1 MICDSPD
8 EFLALIREHAPDPK
22 KPVPLLRQELS
33 AFYQEMQEEIVR
45 EGTHQIERVPL
56 PDGVTG
62 TWVSLPEIAAD
73 RVILFFHSGGF
84 ILGSTD
90 DHLGLCIRLARA
102 ARMRVFSIDYRLAP
116 EHPFPAA
123 PSDAMAAYRYLIAKG
138 YHPHHILPVG
148 MSSGGTLVLDLLL
161 NLRDLNMPLPRAAI
175 CISPIVDMSFPG
187 ESVTKN
193 GARDWLTPARLQAIR
208 AAYLGNHDPSEP
220 IASPVHARLAGLPRL
235 YIQVGTHEL
244 LLSDIGRFVDKARWA
259 GVPVQAELW
268 EGMYH
273 CWQIF
278 AGQVPEAKDALD
290 NIAAFAGDV
299 LGR

>member
-8 EFLALIREHAPDPK
+8 EFLALIKEHSPDPK
-22 KPVPLLRQELS
+22 KPVPIARQELS

-45 EGTHQIERVPL
+45 EGTHQVERVPL

-62 TWVSLPEIAAD
+62 TWISLPEIASD

-84 ILGSTD
+84 SLGSTD
-90 DHLGLCIRLARA
+90 DHLGLCIRLART
-102 ARMRVFSIDYRLAP
+102 ARVKVFSIDYRLAP
-116 EHPFPAA
+116 EHPFPSA
-123 PSDAMAAYRYLIAKG
+123 PADALVAYRFLIAKG

-161 NLRDLNMPLPRAAI
+161 NLRDLNMPLPRAAV
-175 CISPIVDMSFPG
+175 CMSPIVDLLFPG

-193 GARDWLTPARLQAIR
+193 EGRDWMTAARLHAIR
-208 AAYLGNHDPSEP
+208 AAYLGNRDPADP
-220 IASPVHARLAGLPRL
+220 VASPTHARLAGLPRL

-244 LLSDIGRFVDKARWA
+244 LLSDIGKFVDRARWA

-273 CWQIF
+273 CWQVF
-278 AGQVPEAKDALD
+278 AGQVPEGKDALD
-290 NIAAFAGDV
+290 NVAAFAQDV

>member
-8 EFLALIREHAPDPK
+8 EFLALIKEHSPDPK

-45 EGTHQIERVPL
+45 EGTHQLERVPL

-62 TWVSLPEIAAD
+62 TWISLPEIAAD

-84 ILGSTD
+84 TLGSTD

-102 ARMRVFSIDYRLAP
+102 ARVRVFSIDYRLAP
-116 EHPFPAA
+116 EHPFPSA
-123 PSDAMAAYRYLIAKG
+123 PADAMAAYRYLIAKG

-161 NLRDLNMPLPRAAI
+161 NLRDLNLPLPRAAV

-193 GARDWLTPARLQAIR
+193 EGRDWMTSARLQAIR
-208 AAYLGNHDPSEP
+208 AAYLGSNDPAGP

-235 YIQVGTHEL
+235 YIQVGTHEI
-244 LLSDIGRFVDKARWA
+244 LLSDIGKFVDRARWA

-273 CWQIF
+273 CWQVF
-278 AGQVPEAKDALD
+278 AGQVPEGKDALD
-290 NIAAFAGDV
+290 NIAAFASDV